1 MESHLGD
8 RRSGAGRV
16 MGPGVSSTSPDPA
29 ALDAWYT
36 QHLGPDPGDHPGAGL
51 PAGRHAGTCGRECDP
66 RLREN
71 AEQQQRLVVLLHAVS
86 FDFTHD

>member
-1 MESHLGD
+1 
-8 RRSGAGRV
+8 

-51 PAGRHAGTCGRECDP
+51 PAGRHAGACARE
-66 RLREN
+66 
-71 AEQQQRLVVLLHAVS
+71 
-86 FDFTHD
+86 